1 MTPTTETKELMINI
15 TGNSIGLTDVWDKS
29 MARVFDPPWS

>member
-1 MTPTTETKELMINI
+1 MPKTEAKELMIN
-15 TGNSIGLTDVWDKS
+15 SIGSSKGLTNVWDKS